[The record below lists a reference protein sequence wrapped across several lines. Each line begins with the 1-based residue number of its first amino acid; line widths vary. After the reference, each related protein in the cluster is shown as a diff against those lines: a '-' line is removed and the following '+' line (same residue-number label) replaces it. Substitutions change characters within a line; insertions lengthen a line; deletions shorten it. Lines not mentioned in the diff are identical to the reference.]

1 MPNPLDGARAKLDR
15 ARLHLT
21 DLEDRI
27 AAYLQT
33 QPIQIREQ
41 HDRDGATRHIQ
52 WIATTSTKPPAQLG
66 LIVGDWAQ
74 NVRAAL
80 DSTVYELVRREFG
93 DADPRW
99 TQFPV
104 VLDEGRYAGQ
114 EQARLRGAPAWS
126 LPVFRGLQP
135 FNDGAEAA
143 YHPLAVLADVSN
155 RDKHRLLHTAA
166 MEIAGSQA
174 RVSGT
179 SMMAIHRLAQNPGIV
194 EDERLLLDA
203 VIDTD
208 GDNFQI
214 ELNLQ
219 LAVAL
224 EGIEVPVNAL
234 AAAITDEV
242 AAIVEWFMPALD

>member
-1 MPNPLDGARAKLDR
+1 MHLD
-15 ARLHLT
+15 
-21 DLEDRI
+21 DLEGRI
-27 AAYLQT
+27 DAYLRT

-41 HDRDGATRHIQ
+41 HDRDGVTRHIQ
-52 WIATTSTKPPAQLG
+52 WIATTSNEPPAELG

-80 DSTVYELVRREFG
+80 DYTVYELVRRETG
-93 DADPRW
+93 DDDPRW
-99 TQFPV
+99 TQFPIIV
-104 VLDEGRYAGQ
+104 DEARYAGQ
-114 EQARLRGAPAWS
+114 EQTRLPGAPAWS

-135 FNDGAEAA
+135 FSDGADAA

-166 MEIAGSQA
+166 TEIAGSQA

-179 SMMAIHRLAQNPGIV
+179 SMLAIRRLAQNPGIV
-194 EDERLLLDA
+194 EGERVLLDA
-203 VIDTD
+203 MIDTD

-214 ELNLQ
+214 ELNLR

-224 EGIEVPVNAL
+224 EGIEAPINAL
-234 AAAITDEV
+234 AAVITDEV
-242 AAIVEWFMPALD
+242 AAIVEWFTPALD

>member
-1 MPNPLDGARAKLDR
+1 MPHPLDGARAKLTR
-15 ARLHLT
+15 ARLHLS
-21 DLEDRI
+21 DLEHRI
-27 AAYLQT
+27 EEYLQT

-41 HDRDGATRHIQ
+41 HDKDGATRHIQ
-52 WIATTSTKPPAQLG
+52 WIATASTEPPAELG

-80 DSTVYELVRREFG
+80 DYTVYELVRRETG
-93 DADPRW
+93 DDDPRW
-99 TQFPV
+99 TQFPIV
-104 VLDEGRYAGQ
+104 VDEARYAAQ
-114 EQARLRGAPAWS
+114 EQSRLRGAPRWS
-126 LPVFRGLQP
+126 LPIFRGLQP
-135 FNDGAEAA
+135 FNDAADAA
-143 YHPLAVLADVSN
+143 YHQLALLADVSN

-179 SMMAIHRLAQNPGIV
+179 SMMAIRQLDQNPGIV
-194 EDERLLLDA
+194 EDERVVLDA

-214 ELNLQ
+214 ELNLE

-224 EGIEVPVNAL
+224 EGIEAPVNAL
-234 AAAITDEV
+234 AAVINEEV
-242 AAIVEWFMPALD
+242 DAIVEWFTPALD

>member
-1 MPNPLDGARAKLDR
+1 MPHCLDGVRAKLDR
-15 ARLHLT
+15 ARHHIS

-27 AAYLQT
+27 EAYLAT
-33 QPIQIREQ
+33 QPIQIREH

-52 WIATTSTKPPAQLG
+52 WIATTSNDPPTELG

-80 DSTVYELVRREFG
+80 DYIVYELVRRETG
-93 DADPRW
+93 DDDPRW
-99 TQFPV
+99 TQFPIAV
-104 VLDEGRYAGQ
+104 DAARYAGQ
-114 EQARLRGAPAWS
+114 EQSRLRGAPDWS
-126 LPVFRGLQP
+126 LPVFRALQP
-135 FNDGAEAA
+135 YNDGTDAA
-143 YHPLAVLADVSN
+143 YHPLAVLADISN

-166 MEIAGSQA
+166 MEIAASQA

-179 SMMAIHRLAQNPGIV
+179 SMVAIRQLAQNPGIV

-203 VIDTD
+203 LIDTD

-214 ELNLQ
+214 ELNLR

-224 EGIEVPVNAL
+224 EGIEVPVNGL
-234 AAAITDEV
+234 AGFVTGEID
-242 AAIVEWFMPALD
+242 AIVEWFAPALD